1 MSIGA
6 LGYVG
11 YAPEVTEGV
20 TVAPTIF
27 LPVSSFNF
35 DNTNDFLIPDQTR
48 GSRDRYIA
56 MEAPFA
62 TSGSMDLELVP
73 NGISGLLRSAFS
85 SAAGLVASSAYAG
98 GGYEHIFTPGS
109 ASPTFTFEANA
120 ADILIVRYGG
130 VRVNTLEIN
139 AAFGE
144 IVTSSWGL
152 EGTTFAK
159 HTGGAASETFAV
171 QLPFHFSGANLLR
184 NGVEVGTVKSFNFT
198 VGNNIDR
205 VGTLR
210 KTRNWKRTVLG
221 MRDVGLS
228 TTLDFD
234 SDDEFDLWAAG
245 TEFEVQLHL
254 EAGFITGSSG
264 PKNTLVIDIPRVK
277 WNTNNHPLSPGDIL
291 EESAEATIL
300 RPMNGDPIFVAT
312 LVNSE
317 ATVPGA

>member
-1 MSIGA
+1 MTIGA

-11 YAPEVTEGV
+11 YSPEVAEGT

-35 DNTNDFLIPDQTR
+35 DNTNDFIIPDQTR
-48 GSRDRYIA
+48 GSRDRSVA
-56 MEAPFA
+56 MDAPVA

-73 NGISGLLRSAFS
+73 DGIAALLRSAFA
-85 SAAGLVASSAYAG
+85 SAGALVDTSPYSG
-98 GGYEHIFTPGS
+98 GGYEHIFTPGDT
-109 ASPTFTFEANA
+109 SPTFTFEASA
-120 ADILIVRYGG
+120 ADVLIMRYGG

-144 IVTSSWGL
+144 IVTSAWGL
-152 EGTTFAK
+152 EGTTREK
-159 HTGGAASETFAV
+159 YVGAAATETFA
-171 QLPFHFSGANLLR
+171 QKLPFHFTGAHMKRDGAEL
-184 NGVEVGTVKSFNFT
+184 GTVKSFNFS

-228 TTLDFD
+228 ATLDFAD
-234 SDDEFDLWAAG
+234 DDEYDLFLNE

-254 EAGFITGSSG
+254 EAGYITGSSG
-264 PKNTLVIDIPRVK
+264 PKNTLVIDIPRVR
-277 WNTNNHPLSPGDIL
+277 WNTANLPMGPGDIL
-291 EESAEATIL
+291 EYSTEATIL
-300 RPMNGDPIFVAT
+300 RPMNGDPIFLAT
-312 LVNSE
+312 LINGE
-317 ATVPGA
+317 ATVLGG